1 MFTKLRSRMTYA
13 NITATLA
20 LFIALGGSSY
30 AALTLPRNSVG
41 SAQIRTGGVGSSEVR
56 NRSLKV
62 GDLSVSARASL
73 RGAKGDTGAAGPAG
87 APAVKYFAT
96 ISAAGERTR
105 GNAASSSHTSAGS
118 GVYSVGFAQNVSACA
133 YSATV
138 GTTDGS
144 TAPAGRATLRSDG
157 ANVGIQIFD
166 AGGAPADLP
175 FHLIVAC

>member
-1 MFTKLRSRMTYA
+1 MLTKLRSHLSYA
-13 NITATLA
+13 NVTATLA
-20 LFIALGGSSY
+20 LFVALGGTSY

-41 SAQIRTGGVGSSEVR
+41 SKQIRTGAVGSSEVR
-56 NRSLKV
+56 NRSLKTA
-62 GDLSVSARASL
+62 DLSLSARASL

-87 APAVKYFAT
+87 APAVRYFAA

-105 GNAASSSHTSAGS
+105 GNATFSTHTVGGS
-118 GVYSVGFAQNVSACA
+118 GAYTVAFGQNVSACA

-144 TAPAGRATLRSDG
+144 TAPAGRATVRSDG
-157 ANVGIQIFD
+157 GNIGVQVVDAN
-166 AGGAPADLP
+166 GAPADLP